1 MRTCSKC
8 HIEKTLDEYGKNPQG
23 KLGKDYVFKLCKA
36 QYAFEYRKKNPEK
49 IKADNIKFRK
59 RYIEE
64 TNGYAVYYL
73 PEEHYVG
80 LTNNIRS
87 RMNDH
92 KKRGKCVDGYE
103 ILCVCESPI
112 DAHLY
117 ETMFHQRGYNGF
129 QYNYQG

>member
-1 MRTCSKC
+1 MRTCNKC
-8 HIEKTLDEYGKNPQG
+8 HIEKTLDEYNKHPQG
-23 KLGKDYVFKLCKA
+23 LLGKDSICKTCKA
-36 QYAFEYRKKNPEK
+36 EYARNYRKKNPHVVKEN
-49 IKADNIKFRK
+49 NIKFRK
-59 RYIEE
+59 LYLEE

-80 LTNNIRS
+80 FTNNIRS
-87 RMNDH
+87 RINDH
-92 KKRGKCVDGYE
+92 SKKGKCVIDYE

-129 QYNYQG
+129 QYNY

>member
-1 MRTCSKC
+1 
-8 HIEKTLDEYGKNPQG
+8 
-23 KLGKDYVFKLCKA
+23 V
-36 QYAFEYRKKNPEK
+36 EYRKKNPHK
-49 IKADNIKFRK
+49 VKASNDYFKRK
-59 RYIEE
+59 YLME

-80 LTNNIRS
+80 FTNNIRA

-92 KKRGKCVDGYE
+92 NKRGKCTEGYE
-103 ILCVCESPI
+103 ILCICESPI

-129 QYNYQG
+129 QHKY

>member
-1 MRTCSKC
+1 MKVCTKC
-8 HIEKTLDEYGKNPQG
+8 NQEKSLNDFHRHPKNLDGRNSICKICKVEYAK
-23 KLGKDYVFKLCKA
+23 
-36 QYAFEYRKKNPEK
+36 QYRLKNPEK
-49 IKADNIKFRK
+49 IKKDNLKFK
-59 RYIEE
+59 KKYLEE

-80 LTNNIRS
+80 FTNNIRQ

-92 KKRGKCVDGYE
+92 NKRGRSSYGYE
-103 ILCVCESPI
+103 ILCICESPI

-129 QYNYQG
+129 QHKY

>member
-1 MRTCSKC
+1 MVCKSC
-8 HIEKTLDEYGKNPQG
+8 NID
-23 KLGKDYVFKLCKA
+23 KDPSEFYRNYRLLSGLESSCKVCKRKYSA
-36 QYAFEYRKKNPEK
+36 EYRKKNPDK
-49 IKADNIKFRK
+49 VKASNDYFKHK
-59 RYIEE
+59 YLME

-80 LTNNIRS
+80 FTNNIRQ

-92 KKRGKCVDGYE
+92 NKRGRSSYGYE
-103 ILCVCESPI
+103 ILCICESPI

-129 QYNYQG
+129 QHKY

>member
-1 MRTCSKC
+1 MRTCNKC
-8 HIEKTLDEYGKNPQG
+8 HIEKTLDEYNKHPQG
-23 KLGKDYVFKLCKA
+23 LFGKDPVCKTCKA
-36 QYAFEYRKKNPEK
+36 EYARNYRKKNPQVVKEN
-49 IKADNIKFRK
+49 NIKFRK
-59 RYIEE
+59 LYLQE

-80 LTNNIRS
+80 FTNNIRS
-87 RMNDH
+87 RINDH
-92 KKRGKCVDGYE
+92 SKNGKCVIDYE

-129 QYNYQG
+129 QYNYQS

>member
-1 MRTCSKC
+1 MRTCNKC
-8 HIEKTLDEYGKNPQG
+8 HIEKTLDEYNKHPQG
-23 KLGKDYVFKLCKA
+23 LFGKDPVCKTCKA
-36 QYAFEYRKKNPEK
+36 EYARNYRKKNPHVVKEN
-49 IKADNIKFRK
+49 NIKFRK
-59 RYIEE
+59 LYLQE

-80 LTNNIRS
+80 FTNNIRS
-87 RMNDH
+87 RINDH
-92 KKRGKCVDGYE
+92 SKNGKCVIDYE

-129 QYNYQG
+129 QYNYQS